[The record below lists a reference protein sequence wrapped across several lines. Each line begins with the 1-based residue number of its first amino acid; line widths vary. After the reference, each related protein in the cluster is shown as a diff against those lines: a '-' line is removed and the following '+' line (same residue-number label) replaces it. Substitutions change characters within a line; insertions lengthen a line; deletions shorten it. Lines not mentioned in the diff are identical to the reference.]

1 MNIGLHNENPLHAAL
16 KAWYAQ
22 PGDRLEV
29 DIDGYVVDIVGAD
42 RLVEIQTGNFSAI
55 KGKITDLAS
64 RYPLRLVYPVP
75 LEKWIV
81 KLPVDPGEPL
91 SRRKSP
97 RRGRV
102 TQVFKELVSF
112 PDLVLH
118 PNFSLEV
125 LMITE
130 EEVRKYIGKRRWRTR
145 GWGVH
150 ERRLLAVCGR
160 YLFEG
165 PRDFYSLIPAALP
178 PEFTSL
184 DLAETLSESRWLAQ
198 KAIYCL
204 RNMDVIAEVGT
215 RQRSKLYR
223 RQFNDGSCIE
233 KS

>member
-16 KAWYAQ
+16 KVWYAQ

-29 DIDGYVVDIVGAD
+29 NIDGYVVDIAGAD

-55 KGKITDLAS
+55 KGKITDLTA
-64 RYPLRLVYPVP
+64 RHTLRLVYPVA

-81 KLPVDPGEPL
+81 RLPVDPGERS

-125 LMITE
+125 LMIAE
-130 EEVRKYIGKRRWRTR
+130 EEVRQYVGKRRWRTR

-150 ERRLLAVCGR
+150 QRRLLEVHAR
-160 YLFEG
+160 YLFQG
-165 PRDFYSLIPAALP
+165 PQDFYNLIPAALP
-178 PEFTSL
+178 QEFTSL
-184 DLAETLSESRWLAQ
+184 DLAEALGEPRWLAQ
-198 KAIYCL
+198 KATYCL
-204 RNMDVIAEVGT
+204 RNMGLIVEVGT
-215 RQRSKLYR
+215 HQRSKRYR
-223 RQFNDGSCIE
+223 RQFNGA
-233 KS
+233 